1 MSFYKQK
8 RNFSN
13 YHYGYNALSEDN
25 PFKVIGTS
33 YNPYQPK
40 NPNQPPQPQYEA
52 TLNPQRSDRINQYNS
67 NENKAWQRTNSTST
81 LRNNIPYNTNTYN
94 PYARTPN
101 FNNNYNIPA
110 RRDHVKELLNFTGR
124 EALSYFGGNNIQ
136 KDPHSVYSTSKT
148 PYQIES
154 YQNNIST
161 IKNVDNLEEQIKNM
175 NDLSTTKLNSMNKN
189 NLNDNNKG
197 FNDTKTLIPLKTNNQ
212 QPQYN
217 LNNKYYEERKT
228 PSTKYDNININN
240 SNPTNIPKNSVSEKL
255 SNIDL
260 SEYYEDN
267 CKIIKNYA
275 YKENPNSRYRDYME
289 DKGRVIENFNEDYN
303 NILFCLFDG
312 HGGGEVSKFLQSNFH
327 IFMKESLPY
336 NDVKKGFINL
346 FNTID
351 QKIKESNFF
360 QVGAT
365 ACIIYITNENNK
377 KILYSVNV
385 GDTRSVLIKNN
396 EYRRLSYDHRASDP
410 NEYNRIM
417 NEGGIVFAGRVY
429 GQLML
434 SRAFGDW
441 ELKSYGVSCEPHITR
456 VELND
461 DDKYLVVATDGV
473 WDVLEDVDVYN
484 MSIEMNNSKEFCN
497 KIIQTSLD
505 KGTMDNLSCF
515 VIKLN

>member
-1 MSFYKQK
+1 MLF
-8 RNFSN
+8 
-13 YHYGYNALSEDN
+13 
-25 PFKVIGTS
+25 
-33 YNPYQPK
+33 
-40 NPNQPPQPQYEA
+40 
-52 TLNPQRSDRINQYNS
+52 RS
-67 NENKAWQRTNSTST
+67 
-81 LRNNIPYNTNTYN
+81 
-94 PYARTPN
+94 
-101 FNNNYNIPA
+101 
-110 RRDHVKELLNFTGR
+110 
-124 EALSYFGGNNIQ
+124 
-136 KDPHSVYSTSKT
+136 
-148 PYQIES
+148 
-154 YQNNIST
+154 
-161 IKNVDNLEEQIKNM
+161 
-175 NDLSTTKLNSMNKN
+175 
-189 NLNDNNKG
+189 
-197 FNDTKTLIPLKTNNQ
+197 
-212 QPQYN
+212 
-217 LNNKYYEERKT
+217 
-228 PSTKYDNININN
+228 
-240 SNPTNIPKNSVSEKL
+240 
-255 SNIDL
+255 
-260 SEYYEDN
+260 
-267 CKIIKNYA
+267 
-275 YKENPNSRYRDYME
+275 
-289 DKGRVIENFNEDYN
+289 
-303 NILFCLFDG
+303 
-312 HGGGEVSKFLQSNFH
+312 
-327 IFMKESLPY
+327 
-336 NDVKKGFINL
+336 KKCFINL
-346 FNTID
+346 FNTVD

-461 DDKYLVVATDGV
+461 NDKYLVVATDGV

-484 MSIEMNNSKEFCN
+484 MSIGMNNSKEFCN